1 MTTTNNTT
9 FEAGK
14 SKQKKCQA
22 IKSIK
27 SHKTSR
33 SESSVFSKNY
43 FLQWRVPLQQAAA
56 KVI

>member
-27 SHKTSR
+27 SHKKHLDQSQVSFPKTTFYNGECRCSR
-33 SESSVFSKNY
+33 
-43 FLQWRVPLQQAAA
+43 QQP
-56 KVI
+56 K

>member
-27 SHKTSR
+27 SHK
-33 SESSVFSKNY
+33 KH
-43 FLQWRVPLQQAAA
+43 LD
-56 KVI
+56 